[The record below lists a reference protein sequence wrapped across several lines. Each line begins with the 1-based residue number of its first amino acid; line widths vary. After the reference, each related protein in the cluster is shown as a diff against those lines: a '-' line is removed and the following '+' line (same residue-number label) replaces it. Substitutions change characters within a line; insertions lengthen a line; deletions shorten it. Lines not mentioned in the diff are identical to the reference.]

1 MTFHMPAFL
10 PDHRFAE
17 WCCTVVVSLTA
28 AGVLA
33 AAEPTPLPLLTHITS
48 TDDLGDVRS
57 VARRSIR
64 GPMRPTAAIVGRL
77 ARLSAP
83 RSVA

>member
-28 AGVLA
+28 ILISDYF
-33 AAEPTPLPLLTHITS
+33 LTRFGDPVITWI
-48 TDDLGDVRS
+48 LG
-57 VARRSIR
+57 
-64 GPMRPTAAIVGRL
+64 
-77 ARLSAP
+77 
-83 RSVA
+83 